1 MNADLSRLISI
12 GRALLAADR
21 DVERLRRSCVRNGM
35 TDVLTVKLMTTRRR
49 ILCGPLRAQLDGD
62 TLTMDDLAYLRA
74 LQEIASVLDDET
86 GRWGDVAARCD
97 DVISAL
103 DHALSADVAAGQRAA

>member
-1 MNADLSRLISI
+1 MSDLARLIRI
-12 GRALLAADR
+12 GNDLLAADR
-21 DVERLRRSCVRNGM
+21 DVERLRQSCVRNHIAD
-35 TDVLTVKLMTTRRR
+35 DVTVKTTQARRR

-74 LQEIASVLDDET
+74 LQEVASVLDDGT
-86 GRWGDVAARCD
+86 GHWGDVAARCD
-97 DVISAL
+97 DVISAM

>member
-1 MNADLSRLISI
+1 MTDIQRLFSI
-12 GRALLAADR
+12 GNALLAADR
-21 DVERLRRSCVRNGM
+21 EITRFMIRCAEQGLDAKAIQKAVTDRRLV
-35 TDVLTVKLMTTRRR
+35 
-49 ILCGPLRAQLDGD
+49 LCGPLRAQLDGD

-103 DHALSADVAAGQRAA
+103 DHALSAEVAAGRRAA

>member
-1 MNADLSRLISI
+1 MSDLARLIRI
-12 GRALLAADR
+12 GNALLAADR
-21 DVERLRRSCVRNGM
+21 DVERLRQSCVRNHIAD
-35 TDVLTVKLMTTRRR
+35 DVTVKTTQARRR

-74 LQEIASVLDDET
+74 LQEIAAAQDDET

-103 DHALSADVAAGQRAA
+103 NHALSAEVAAGRRAA

>member
-1 MNADLSRLISI
+1 MSDLARLIRI
-12 GRALLAADR
+12 GNALLAADR
-21 DVERLRRSCVRNGM
+21 DVERLRQSCVRNHIAD
-35 TDVLTVKLMTTRRR
+35 DVTVKTTQARRR

-103 DHALSADVAAGQRAA
+103 NHALSAEVAAGRRAA

>member
-1 MNADLSRLISI
+1 MSDLARLIRI
-12 GRALLAADR
+12 GNALLAADR
-21 DVERLRRSCVRNGM
+21 DVERLRQSCVCSGM
-35 TDVLTVKLMTTRRR
+35 KDDMTVKLTTTRRR

-103 DHALSADVAAGQRAA
+103 DHALSAEVAAGRRAA